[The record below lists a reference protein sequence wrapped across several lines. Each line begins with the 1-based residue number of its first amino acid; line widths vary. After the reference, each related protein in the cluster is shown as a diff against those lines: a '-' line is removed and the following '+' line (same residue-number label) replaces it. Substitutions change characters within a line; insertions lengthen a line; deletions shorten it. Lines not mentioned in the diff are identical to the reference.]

1 MTQRL
6 KELFTIEELDQA
18 LLESADQPVLLFKH
32 SIACPISSRA
42 FSEFESY
49 LEQADPQIS
58 YKLITVQNA
67 RNVSNEA
74 ASRLRIEHETP
85 QAILISGG
93 REIWNASHSSITASS
108 IDKAIRGAR
117 NVGA

>member
-1 MTQRL
+1 MTQTL
-6 KELFTIEELDQA
+6 EELLTIEELDRA
-18 LLESADQPVLLFKH
+18 LSDSAERPVLLFKH

-42 FSEFESY
+42 LSEFESY

-58 YKLITVQNA
+58 YKLIIVQTA
-67 RNVSNEA
+67 CNVSNEA

-93 REIWNASHSSITASS
+93 AVIWDASHSSITASS
-108 IDKAIRGAR
+108 IDKAIRGVRDVVA
-117 NVGA
+117 